1 MIGHVDI
8 NSAYVSF
15 ERIVNPRLEN
25 RPCVVLSNND
35 GMVVASSKEAKA
47 IGLDLGKP
55 WFELRP
61 HAKRLDLTAVC
72 VRLDSVHSISCVRER
87 GSWASSEIRPDA

>member
-47 IGLDLGKP
+47 IGPGSRQAL
-55 WFELRP
+55 
-61 HAKRLDLTAVC
+61 
-72 VRLDSVHSISCVRER
+72 VRAAAAREE
-87 GSWASSEIRPDA
+87 ARPDCPVVEL